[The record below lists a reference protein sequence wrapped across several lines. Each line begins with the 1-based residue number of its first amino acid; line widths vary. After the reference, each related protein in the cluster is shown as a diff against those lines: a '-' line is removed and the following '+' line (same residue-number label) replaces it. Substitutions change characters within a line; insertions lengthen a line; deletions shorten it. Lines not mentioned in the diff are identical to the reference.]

1 MVCEF
6 NLNKVIKKKKKNV
19 QKRLIYRQ
27 RTGKRLLGAEE
38 RREWKMTA
46 SGHEVSSGWYKSF
59 GIRQWYAQF
68 CEYTTEMYT
77 LKGQLLVYE
86 LYSNKAVIKKHYWE
100 KSEILYISGSIQHVR
115 DFPVSTSGKESICQ
129 CRWRKRHGFDPWVV
143 KIPQRRAWQ
152 PTLVFLLGDS
162 HGQRSLVGYSL

>member
-1 MVCEF
+1 MHNSVNLLKATELYTLNQWIIWYVNLISIKLLKRKKNKHMLCE
-6 NLNKVIKKKKKNV
+6 KKKNV

-46 SGHEVSSGWYKSF
+46 SGHEVFSGWYKSF

-100 KSEILYISGSIQHVR
+100 KSEILYISGSY
-115 DFPVSTSGKESICQ
+115 TACSGLPS
-129 CRWRKRHGFDPWVV
+129 
-143 KIPQRRAWQ
+143 
-152 PTLVFLLGDS
+152 
-162 HGQRSLVGYSL
+162 